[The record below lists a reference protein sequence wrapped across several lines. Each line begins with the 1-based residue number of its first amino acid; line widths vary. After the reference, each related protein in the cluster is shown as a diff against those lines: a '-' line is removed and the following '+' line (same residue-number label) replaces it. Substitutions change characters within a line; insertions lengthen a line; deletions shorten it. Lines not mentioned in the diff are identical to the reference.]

1 MKLAFLPGSIL
12 QKENYMMQHILDRI
26 ASVTPLDTAAMVLAR
41 ARQQQLTKPV
51 GSLGRL
57 EDIAIQMA
65 GISKQPL
72 PSVKQKAVI
81 IMAGDHG
88 VTREGVSAYPS
99 AVTPQMVYNFL
110 RGGAAINALA
120 HSIGARVNVVDVG
133 VAGDISHPDLL
144 SRKVAPGT
152 SNMLLEPAM
161 TQSQMLEAIKVGIDV
176 CDVQLDHGI
185 DLVATGDMGIGNT

>member
-1 MKLAFLPGSIL
+1 MNYLLPGISFL
-12 QKENYMMQHILDRI
+12 RTQQKEDDVMQQIPDRV
-26 ASVTPLDTAAMVLAR
+26 ASVTPLDTAAMELAR

-65 GISKQPL
+65 GISKQRL

-110 RGGAAINALA
+110 RGGAAINILA
-120 HSIGARVNVVDVG
+120 HHVGAKVIVVDVG
-133 VAGDISHPDLL
+133 VAADLSHPGLL
-144 SRKVAPGT
+144 SRKVAFGT
-152 SNMLLEPAM
+152 ANMVLEPAM
-161 TQSQMLEAIKVGIDV
+161 THTQMLEAMQV
-176 CDVQLDHGI
+176 
-185 DLVATGDMGIGNT
+185 

>member
-1 MKLAFLPGSIL
+1 MKLARLPGSIL

-57 EDIAIQMA
+57 EDISIQMA

-81 IMAGDHG
+81 IMAEGAGDTKAG
-88 VTREGVSAYPS
+88 GTAYLC
-99 AVTPQMVYNFL
+99 AVTP
-110 RGGAAINALA
+110 
-120 HSIGARVNVVDVG
+120 
-133 VAGDISHPDLL
+133 
-144 SRKVAPGT
+144 
-152 SNMLLEPAM
+152 
-161 TQSQMLEAIKVGIDV
+161 
-176 CDVQLDHGI
+176 
-185 DLVATGDMGIGNT
+185 

>member
-26 ASVTPLDTAAMVLAR
+26 ASVTPLDTAAMELAR

-65 GISKQPL
+65 GISKQRL

-81 IMAGDHG
+81 IMAGGHG
-88 VTREGVSAYPS
+88 GTKEGGKGYSS
-99 AVTPQMVYNFL
+99 AVAPQKVYKFFPG
-110 RGGAAINALA
+110 GGAVKVPALP
-120 HSIGARVNVVDVG
+120 IWVKVDVVVVG
-133 VAGDISHPDLL
+133 GGAEDSHTWL
-144 SRKVAPGT
+144 
-152 SNMLLEPAM
+152 
-161 TQSQMLEAIKVGIDV
+161 
-176 CDVQLDHGI
+176 
-185 DLVATGDMGIGNT
+185 

>member
-26 ASVTPLDTAAMVLAR
+26 ASVTPLDTAAMELAR

-65 GISKQPL
+65 GISKQRL

-81 IMAGDHG
+81 IMAGGHG
-88 VTREGVSAYPS
+88 GTREGGSAYPS
-99 AVTPQMVYNFL
+99 PVTPPKGYKFFP
-110 RGGAAINALA
+110 RGGAIYAPAPQTWAKGNVLRGRG
-120 HSIGARVNVVDVG
+120 GA
-133 VAGDISHPDLL
+133 
-144 SRKVAPGT
+144 GT
-152 SNMLLEPAM
+152 
-161 TQSQMLEAIKVGIDV
+161 
-176 CDVQLDHGI
+176 
-185 DLVATGDMGIGNT
+185 

>member
-120 HSIGARVNVVDVG
+120 HQIGAKVIVVDVG
-133 VAGDISHPDLL
+133 VRRARSDQVLAQVVPHSGVVLALIARSVEPQQGDLQ
-144 SRKVAPGT
+144 VA
-152 SNMLLEPAM
+152 A
-161 TQSQMLEAIKVGIDV
+161 V
-176 CDVQLDHGI
+176 
-185 DLVATGDMGIGNT
+185 